1 MRKIALIGGI
11 LISIAASTATLAT
24 PQEQCNEAWL
34 QADKDVDGDLSGSE
48 LMRYLFAI
56 KKDGRHAD
64 AVKDGKIDV
73 DEFMVACKDGVF
85 DDIINT
91 AQK

>member
-11 LISIAASTATLAT
+11 LISAAASAAAFAT
-24 PQEQCNEAWL
+24 PQEQCNDAWTK
-34 QADKDVDGDLSGSE
+34 ADKDVDGDLSGSE

-64 AVKDGKIDV
+64 AVKDGKLDV
-73 DEFMVACKDGVF
+73 DEFMTACKDGVF
-85 DDIINT
+85 DDIVNT

>member
-11 LISIAASTATLAT
+11 LISFAASSASPATT
-24 PQEQCNEAWL
+24 QEQCNDAWL
-34 QADKDVDGDLSGSE
+34 KADKDVDGDLSGSE

-56 KKDGRHAD
+56 KKDGRHNE
-64 AVKDGKIDV
+64 AVKDGKVDV
-73 DEFMVACKDGVF
+73 DEFMAACKDGVF
-85 DDIINT
+85 DEIMNT

>member
-1 MRKIALIGGI
+1 MQKIALIGGI
-11 LISIAASTATLAT
+11 LISMAASTAPLAT
-24 PQEQCNEAWL
+24 SQEQCNDAWTK
-34 QADKDVDGDLSGSE
+34 ADKDADGDLSGSE

-56 KKDGRHAD
+56 KKDGRHAES
-64 AVKDGKIDV
+64 VKDGKIDV

-85 DDIINT
+85 DDVINT

>member
-1 MRKIALIGGI
+1 MQKIALIGGI
-11 LISIAASTATLAT
+11 LISVAASTATLAT
-24 PQEQCNEAWL
+24 SQEQCNDAWL
-34 QADKDVDGDLSGSE
+34 KADKDVDGDLSGSE
-48 LMRYLFAI
+48 LMRYLFAV

-73 DEFMVACKDGVF
+73 DEFMAACKDGVF
-85 DDIINT
+85 DDLINT